1 MTNCLAMSVDL
12 AHGFQETN
20 RRLRF
25 WMDSLALASS
35 GDANGTPRP
44 ATPQQ
49 MNGLLSELMQ
59 AGVTL
64 RSLPDS
70 RDAVLEKELKDYRH
84 LVERLRDLMPAIHEG
99 LLHERS
105 RLEGERNRLVSAS
118 QWAEASRQT
127 L

>member
-1 MTNCLAMSVDL
+1 MTDCLTTSADL
-12 AHGFQETN
+12 VHGFQETN

-25 WMDSLALASS
+25 WLDSLALSNDSS
-35 GDANGTPRP
+35 SRPHP

-49 MNGLLSELMQ
+49 MGGLLSELMQ

-64 RSLPDS
+64 RSLPQDK
-70 RDAVLEKELKDYRH
+70 DQELQKELSEYRQ
-84 LVERLRDLMPAIHEG
+84 LVERLRDLMPAIHDG
-99 LLHERS
+99 LLRERA
-105 RLEGERNRLVSAS
+105 RLESERNRLVSVT